1 MYTNLLRVLIE
12 SVCINADFSSLSLSF
27 FDLNRFGGMSNCTID
42 KIGQMLLETVH
53 YGRVEIV
60 FTLLPF
66 SFTVMDLVPSS
77 KRSHLSTGTT
87 PHKPAEKRSKE
98 GINPKIRGPLCFSS
112 ENVPCSLRENVKR
125 CPSSPKVNIS
135 LHSPYRV

>member
-1 MYTNLLRVLIE
+1 MYTSLFGVLIE
-12 SVCINADFSSLSLSF
+12 SVCINADLSSTSLSF
-27 FDLNRFGGMSNCTID
+27 CDLNRFGGMSNCTID
-42 KIGQMLLETVH
+42 KIGLMLLETVH
-53 YGRVEIV
+53 YGWVEIV
-60 FTLLPF
+60 FSLLPF
-66 SFTVMDLVPSS
+66 SFKVLDLVPSS

-98 GINPKIRGPLCFSS
+98 GINPFFSS

>member
-1 MYTNLLRVLIE
+1 MYRSLCWVK
-12 SVCINADFSSLSLSF
+12 SACINVDFSSISISF
-27 FDLNRFGGMSNCTID
+27 FDRNRFGGMSNCITV

-60 FTLLPF
+60 STLLRF
-66 SFTVMDLVPSS
+66 SFTVIRDLATSS

-98 GINPKIRGPLCFSS
+98 GINSKIRGPLRFSS
-112 ENVPCSLRENVKR
+112 ENVPCSLSKSAKR
-125 CPSSPKVNIS
+125 CPSSPKVNII
-135 LHSPYRV
+135 LHSPYKI